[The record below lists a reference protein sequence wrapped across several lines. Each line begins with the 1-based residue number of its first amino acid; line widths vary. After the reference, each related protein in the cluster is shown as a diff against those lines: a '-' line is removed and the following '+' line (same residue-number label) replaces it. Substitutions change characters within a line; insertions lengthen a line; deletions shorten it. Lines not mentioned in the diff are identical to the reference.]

1 MYEKL
6 SETED
11 AVNERRVYLIK
22 EVLTKMKKMI
32 KNVPENNAPKIRT
45 NEQIIGIVERILR
58 LITKLNQDKD

>member
-6 SETED
+6 GETED

>member
-6 SETED
+6 GETED

-32 KNVPENNAPKIRT
+32 KNIPEDNAPKIRT
-45 NEQIIGIVERILR
+45 NEQIMGIVERILH
-58 LITKLNQDKD
+58 LITKLNRDKD

>member
-6 SETED
+6 GETED

-32 KNVPENNAPKIRT
+32 KNVPEDNAPKIRT
-45 NEQIIGIVERILR
+45 NEQIIGTVERILR
-58 LITKLNQDKD
+58 LITKLNRAKD

>member
-6 SETED
+6 GGTED

-22 EVLTKMKKMI
+22 DVLTKMKKMI

-58 LITKLNQDKD
+58 LITK

>member
-6 SETED
+6 GETED

-32 KNVPENNAPKIRT
+32 KNVPEDNAPKIRT
-45 NEQIIGIVERILR
+45 NEQIIGTVERILR
-58 LITKLNQDKD
+58 LITKLNRDKD

>member
-6 SETED
+6 GGTED

>member
-6 SETED
+6 GETED

-32 KNVPENNAPKIRT
+32 KNIPEDNAPKIRT
-45 NEQIIGIVERILR
+45 NEQIMGIVERIFR
-58 LITKLNQDKD
+58 LITKLNRDKD

>member
-6 SETED
+6 GETED

-32 KNVPENNAPKIRT
+32 KNIPEDTAPKIRT
-45 NEQIIGIVERILR
+45 NEQIMGIVERILR
-58 LITKLNQDKD
+58 LITKLNRDKD

>member
-45 NEQIIGIVERILR
+45 NEQITGIVERILR

>member
-6 SETED
+6 GETED

-32 KNVPENNAPKIRT
+32 KNIPEDNAPKIRT
-45 NEQIIGIVERILR
+45 NEQIMGIVERILR
-58 LITKLNQDKD
+58 LITKLNRDKD

>member
-6 SETED
+6 GGTED

-22 EVLTKMKKMI
+22 DVLTKMKKMI